1 MKNLKVETK
10 EDGKKLNTFVTSH
23 FPHLKQN
30 AFQKALRKKDIRVN
44 GKRVNE
50 NVILHTNDEV
60 ILYLT
65 DDVLAGS
72 ISPAPCSFQ
81 PIYEDENIAVYCKP
95 AGMET
100 QGHGSFTEHMQNAN
114 PEQYLEPCHRL
125 DRNTSGL
132 ILYAKS
138 PEAREILFTK
148 FKKREI
154 EKHYRA
160 TVLGIPE
167 KSCYSSRLP
176 FQRCEK
182 ISSLYFSYAKAWL
195 C

>member
-81 PIYEDENIAVYCKP
+81 PIYED
-95 AGMET
+95 
-100 QGHGSFTEHMQNAN
+100 
-114 PEQYLEPCHRL
+114 
-125 DRNTSGL
+125 
-132 ILYAKS
+132 
-138 PEAREILFTK
+138 
-148 FKKREI
+148 
-154 EKHYRA
+154 
-160 TVLGIPE
+160 
-167 KSCYSSRLP
+167 
-176 FQRCEK
+176 
-182 ISSLYFSYAKAWL
+182 
-195 C
+195 